1 MDNML
6 SDQLSLEI
14 PLDPSLRIWVLLPI
28 WIATL
33 LMGLVRRNVTMLM
46 TKENPTTL
54 LKHRDAGV
62 LRRSSKLRQYSG
74 TIANEQFEARRR
86 YFAGSKGVLNVP
98 KKERSALTAIMN
110 PESLA
115 NQIMSVMM
123 AIVPH
128 MLMGTWARY
137 MFAGM
142 AVCRLPFTLTPR
154 FRPML
159 QSGIELAGQNL
170 DVSYVSALSWYVLS
184 MFGNSGLL
192 SLISRGHSDD
202 FVFVPSV
209 TSQISLNV
217 APEKVFGQ
225 EREALNKIVH
235 KCTIGEAEDA
245 LLVMDPSS
253 FAVL

>member
-1 MDNML
+1 MTEPDP
-6 SDQLSLEI
+6 SSIDI
-14 PLDPSLRIWVLLPI
+14 PLDPLLRVWVLLPI

-33 LMGLVRRNVTMLM
+33 LMGLVRRNVTALM
-46 TKENPTTL
+46 TKEPPTTL
-54 LKHRDAGV
+54 FKHRDAGY
-62 LRRSSKLRQYSG
+62 LKRSVKLRQNFSA
-74 TIANEQFEARRR
+74 IAYEQFAARRQ
-86 YFAGSKGVLNVP
+86 YLAGPEGVLHVA
-98 KKERSALTAIMN
+98 KKEKSALTAIMN

-115 NQIMSVMM
+115 NQIMSVVM

-128 MLMGTWARY
+128 MVMGTWARY

-170 DVSYVSALSWYVLS
+170 DVSYVSALSWYLLS
-184 MFGNSGLL
+184 MFGNGGLL
-192 SLISRGHSDD
+192 SLISKGHSDD

-209 TSQISLNV
+209 ASQISLNM
-217 APEKVFGQ
+217 APDKVFAQ
-225 EREALNKIVH
+225 EREALGKIVH
-235 KCTIGEAEDA
+235 KHTMGQEEDA
-245 LLVMDPSS
+245 LLMIDPES